1 MNASPHHLVAIIHF
15 QSLTW
20 WWDQKKKERKSTNK
34 TQRQSISSLL
44 PCLSASLHL
53 YGLASHFRW
62 LCFSLFQ
69 SSFFL
74 FCYLFGGSC
83 FIRWID
89 RCDISVT
96 RNFYLTLKTP
106 ALRIVDLKRE
116 DDRTVSLWDKSII
129 ELNAFVYSGKSSL
142 STVKWWSL
150 SIYNERPIQLYDQL
164 TADISFLFCVELF
177 MVIWLNTNQAFGLWP
192 KLHRFLF
199 RLHLTGSIHQMIP
212 EKCLKVPIWYQKWYQ
227 YVTRMLW
234 DSFEIFGTG
243 EGGWVGGGEKLVSRR
258 SCQKW
263 SRRD

>member
-20 WWDQKKKERKSTNK
+20 WWDQKKRKKINK
-34 TQRQSISSLL
+34 QNTTPEYLQPSSLSV
-44 PCLSASLHL
+44 CLSPFIRSRFSFP
-53 YGLASHFRW
+53 LA
-62 LCFSLFQ
+62 LFLFISKQ
-69 SSFFL
+69 FFL